1 MISSE
6 TKGLVIL
13 CAGLVFIIVSLR
25 IEPYDYPVYK
35 QVLGPLVS
43 SVGHPSVVWV
53 PTTIA
58 VYPLLLPAIILMI
71 IGLLLVVIGVGIMLN
86 LYGKRDYRGD

>member
-1 MISSE
+1 MISSQ

-13 CAGLVFIIVSLR
+13 CAGLAFIIVSLR
-25 IEPYDYPVYK
+25 IEPYNYPVYK
-35 QVLGPLVS
+35 QVLEPIVS
-43 SVGHPSVVWV
+43 SGGHPSVGWV

-86 LYGKRDYRGD
+86 LYAKRDYHGD